1 MAQQTPYPP
10 PQYGP
15 SRQKRGPLIVVG
27 ALVLV
32 LVVLLGVLV
41 LLVLRTDD
49 GTPDSAPASAPKAV
63 EFRRV
68 VKVAPG
74 ECASPASGAGDVVC
88 GADGTGYTLGAVELD
103 GKHVSEVT
111 ARDSNGSWVV
121 ALALDDEGGKL
132 FGELTAELAKQSP
145 PANQLA
151 IVVDDRVVSAPTVM
165 SAITGGEVEISSGFS
180 RDEAEKLAADISG

>member
-10 PQYGP
+10 PQYGSSP
-15 SRQKRGPLIVVG
+15 QKRGPLIVVG

-32 LVVLLGVLV
+32 LLVLLGVLV
-41 LLVLRTDD
+41 LLVLRT
-49 GTPDSAPASAPKAV
+49 GNEAPDSAPASAPKAV

-74 ECASPASGAGDVVC
+74 GCASPASSSGGVVC
-88 GADGTGYTLGAVELD
+88 GADGMAYTLGTVELD
-103 GKHVSEVT
+103 GKHVSEVA

-121 ALALDDEGGKL
+121 ALELDDEGGRL
-132 FGELTAELAKQSP
+132 FEQLTAELAKQSP

-165 SAITGGEVEISSGFS
+165 SAITGGEVEISSGFTQQ
-180 RDEAEKLAADISG
+180 DAEKLAADIRG

>member
-1 MAQQTPYPP
+1 MAQQTPYPA

-15 SRQKRGPLIVVG
+15 SRQKRGPLVVVG

-41 LLVLRTDD
+41 LLVLRADD
-49 GTPDSAPASAPKAV
+49 GTADGAPASAPKAV

-68 VKVAPG
+68 VKATPG
-74 ECASPASGAGDVVC
+74 GCASPASGSGGVVC
-88 GADGTGYTLGAVELD
+88 GADGTSYTLGSVELD
-103 GKHVSEVT
+103 GKHVSQVT

-121 ALALDDEGGKL
+121 ALELDDEGGRL
-132 FGELTAELAKQSP
+132 FGQLTAELAKQPP

-151 IVVDDRVVSAPTVM
+151 IVVDGKVVSAPTVM
-165 SAITGGEVEISSGFS
+165 SAITGGEVEISSGFTQQ
-180 RDEAEKLAADISG
+180 EAQKLAADISG